1 MALEIRP
8 LKKGNM
14 IMMQKK
20 KEKDKQYEAKRVRS
34 NIQSWLAGRSWLRYD
49 KNSKKMFCDYCIKN
63 GVTTKYHVKNSCNV
77 SSCICYCYCQS
88 MKLENIKVINIS
100 GVARNCRDEKSNA
113 MHNFI
118 NKINIFTAKG
128 GGVNAD
134 T

>member
-1 MALEIRP
+1 M
-8 LKKGNM
+8 
-14 IMMQKK
+14 
-20 KEKDKQYEAKRVRS
+20 RS

-49 KNSKKMFCDYCIKN
+49 KNSKKMFWDYCIKN
-63 GVTTKYHVKNSCNV
+63 GVTTKYHVKNSYNV

-100 GVARNCRDEKSNA
+100 VVARNCRDEKSNA

-118 NKINIFTAKG
+118 AKINIFTAKG

>member
-1 MALEIRP
+1 
-8 LKKGNM
+8 
-14 IMMQKK
+14 
-20 KEKDKQYEAKRVRS
+20 
-34 NIQSWLAGRSWLRYD
+34 
-49 KNSKKMFCDYCIKN
+49 
-63 GVTTKYHVKNSCNV
+63 
-77 SSCICYCYCQS
+77 

-100 GVARNCRDEKSNA
+100 GVVRNCRDEKSNA

>member
-1 MALEIRP
+1 MALERRP

-34 NIQSWLAGRSWLRYD
+34 NIQSWLAGRSWLHSD
-49 KNSKKMFCDYCIKN
+49 KDSKKMFCDYCIKK
-63 GVTTKYHVKNSCNV
+63 GVTTKYHVKNSSNV

-100 GVARNCRDEKSNA
+100 GVAKNCRDE
-113 MHNFI
+113 M
-118 NKINIFTAKG
+118 
-128 GGVNAD
+128 
-134 T
+134 